1 MSEYYDLF
9 KALHI
14 VSVIS
19 WMVGMLYLPRLF
31 VYHVDAAPGSD
42 TSETFKV
49 MERRLM
55 KAIINPAMIASF
67 IFGLL
72 MLWIGFDLG
81 IFTMADGWLHSKLLA
96 VVLLAGARGAEQAP
110 PGVRGGPE
118 HPFDTLFPHPE
129 RGSDRADDHHRLH
142 GDPETVL
149 THW

>member
-96 VVLLAGARGAEQAP
+96 VVLLAGAH
-110 PGVRGGPE
+110 GVLSKRRREFEEDRNTHSTRYFRILNEVPTLLLIILVFMVILN
-118 HPFDTLFPHPE
+118 PF
-129 RGSDRADDHHRLH
+129 
-142 GDPETVL
+142 
-149 THW
+149 